1 MMKQHSNRK
10 VEGEEGWRV
19 WGTLWGGSRGRKWG
33 WNKVKDGLVYQKC
46 PLSVMEKNRQRKKKK
61 ERKERMKKWKT
72 DKRSTTEQQRYITL
86 YKQHITFQRTFKQ
99 MKTNTPVRATTLH
112 CGLWWKHGSLMFAG
126 QSVPAA
132 TERTHQSTHYVYPP
146 FQNPHQGQD
155 QHYQKDCVHVRLF
168 TLRGRQVGAHSI
180 T

>member
-112 CGLWWKHGSLMFAG
+112 CGLWWKHGSLWCLLVS
-126 QSVPAA
+126 QCLLPHWKNISIN
-132 TERTHQSTHYVYPP
+132 TLCLPP
-146 FQNPHQGQD
+146 FPESPSGSGPTLP
-155 QHYQKDCVHVRLF
+155 KGLCACEVVHIEGK
-168 TLRGRQVGAHSI
+168 TGGGAQ
-180 T
+180 